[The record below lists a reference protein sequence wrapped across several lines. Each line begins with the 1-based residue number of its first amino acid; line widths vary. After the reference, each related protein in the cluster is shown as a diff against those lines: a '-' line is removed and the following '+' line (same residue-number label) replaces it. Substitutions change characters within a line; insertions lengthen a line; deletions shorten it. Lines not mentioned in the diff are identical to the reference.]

1 MGAVRFWYLP
11 PLAGMVVLAST
22 AAPAQEGNG
31 RLLTFG
37 IEQSISWADNPG
49 LAIPSEGTR
58 LRADT
63 RLTFGAVFEG
73 PRDLLAFDASVVLRG
88 EDSGSG
94 FDFGLQNPAA
104 ELRYTRSGATS
115 SFTASV
121 FLRDSDLSE
130 SLALSE
136 EDDTP
141 VLLLEDGTARSTG
154 ARLAYSFGE
163 GGPFGGT
170 LRAGLTTTNYRD
182 TTDPDLVD
190 NRTITAGVGLR
201 FALNGVTDATLDI
214 DHRLYD
220 ETGAAPTESSTTV
233 AANLVRTL
241 PRGSLRA
248 GLSTTFDADG
258 SRSGLSFG
266 RSIDLPNGGLSLDL
280 GLTQSEGGGVDV
292 TGAVAYQQELPRG
305 GLSARLSRAVTT
317 DAGNDETLVTA
328 LSLGLT
334 QELTPRMGLNL
345 GADWSRSEDT
355 ASGIATDNASLNAA
369 LNYTLSEDWTL
380 SAGANRRIKDQDGI
394 GRANSNSVFLSVG
407 RTFEFRP

>member
-1 MGAVRFWYLP
+1 MAAARFLHLLP
-11 PLAGMVVLAST
+11 LTAAAVLAST
-22 AAPAQEGNG
+22 AAPAQEGRG

-63 RLTFGAVFEG
+63 RLTFGAVLEG
-73 PRDLLAFDASVVLRG
+73 PRDLLTFDSSLLLRG

-121 FLRDSDLSE
+121 FLRESDLAE
-130 SLALSE
+130 GLALSE
-136 EDDTP
+136 DNATP
-141 VLLLEDGTARSTG
+141 ILVLEDGSARSTG
-154 ARLAYSFGE
+154 ARLAYNFGE

-170 LRAGLTTTNYRD
+170 LRAGLTNTDYRD

-201 FALNGVTDATLDI
+201 FALNEVTEATLDI

-220 ETGAAPTESSTTV
+220 EAGAAPTESSTTV
-233 AANLVRTL
+233 AAGLVRAL
-241 PRGSLRA
+241 PRGSLR
-248 GLSTTFDADG
+248 GTLSTTFDAGG
-258 SRSGLSFG
+258 SRTGLSLG
-266 RSIDLPNGGLSLDL
+266 RSIDLPNGALSLDL
-280 GLTQSEGGGVDV
+280 GLTQSEGGTDV
-292 TGAVAYQQELPRG
+292 TGAVAYQQDLPRG

-355 ASGIATDNASLNAA
+355 GSGIVTDNASLNAS
-369 LNYTLSEDWTL
+369 LNYALTQDWTL
-380 SAGANRRIKDQDGI
+380 NAGANHRVRDEDGI
-394 GRANSNSVFLSVG
+394 GRASSNSVFLSVG

>member
-1 MGAVRFWYLP
+1 MAAVRFLHLL
-11 PLAGMVVLAST
+11 PLAAAAVLAST
-22 AAPAQEGNG
+22 AAPAQEGRS

-63 RLTFGAVFEG
+63 RLTFGAVLEG
-73 PRDLLAFDASVVLRG
+73 PRDLLTFDSSLLLRG

-115 SFTASV
+115 SFTASAFV
-121 FLRDSDLSE
+121 RESDLAE
-130 SLALSE
+130 GLALSE
-136 EDDTP
+136 DDGTP
-141 VLLLEDGTARSTG
+141 ILVLEDGSARSTG
-154 ARLAYSFGE
+154 ARLAYNFGE
-163 GGPFGGT
+163 GAPFGGT
-170 LRAGLTTTNYRD
+170 LRAGLTNTDYRD

-201 FALNGVTDATLDI
+201 FALNEVTEATLDI

-220 ETGAAPTESSTTV
+220 EVGAAPEESSTTV
-233 AANLVRTL
+233 AASLVRAL
-241 PRGSLRA
+241 PRGSLR
-248 GLSTTFDADG
+248 GTLSTTFDADG
-258 SRSGLSFG
+258 SRTGLSLG
-266 RSIDLPNGGLSLDL
+266 RSIDLPNGALSLDL
-280 GLTQSEGGGVDV
+280 GLTESEGGTDV
-292 TGAVAYQQELPRG
+292 TGAVAYQQDLPRG

-334 QELTPRMGLNL
+334 QELTPRMGLNM

-355 ASGIATDNASLNAA
+355 ASGTVTDNASLNAA
-369 LNYTLSEDWTL
+369 LNYALTQDWTL
-380 SAGANRRIKDQDGI
+380 NAGANHRMRDEDGI
-394 GRANSNSVFLSVG
+394 GRASSNSVFLSVG